1 MAVDNDANQAIC
13 PALLAPYAFLL
24 GLPHTSI
31 QPLSIHPEG
40 IVSFH
45 LIDLLGNIFYN
56 LLFYLQGSTHLL
68 TPLQCPPSIFPTLAS
83 SPPFQLHPSGR
94 DSSEP
99 QLVQPCL
106 CSSNSSRSKELV
118 LTHPRYL
125 KGNIAIHSAGR
136 NLYSA
141 PPTPYPETS
150 ITTHPARR
158 AFFSTPHKN
167 PLSIHPSGRTLSTN
181 QPC

>member
-1 MAVDNDANQAIC
+1 MSFCIL
-13 PALLAPYAFLL
+13 PALLILLSIQPVGMSFHPFILLSPELLAPYAFLL

-40 IVSFH
+40 IFSFH
-45 LIDLLGNIFYN
+45 LIDLLRNIFYN
-56 LLFYLQGSTHLL
+56 LLFCLQGSTHLL
-68 TPLQCPPSIFPTLAS
+68 TPLQCPPSTFPTLAS

-125 KGNIAIHSAGR
+125 KGSIAIHSAGR

-141 PPTPYPETS
+141 PPTPYHETS
-150 ITTHPARR
+150 ITLIQPAEH
-158 AFFSTPHKN
+158 F
-167 PLSIHPSGRTLSTN
+167 LHPS
-181 QPC
+181 